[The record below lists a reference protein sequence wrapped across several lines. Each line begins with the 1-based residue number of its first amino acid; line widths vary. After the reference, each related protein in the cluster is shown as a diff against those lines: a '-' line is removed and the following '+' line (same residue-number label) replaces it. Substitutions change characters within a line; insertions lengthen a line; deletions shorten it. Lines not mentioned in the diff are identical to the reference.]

1 MIKIAQGAEAV
12 LYRDRG
18 TIIKE
23 RVSKEYRL
31 PQLDESLRAF
41 RTRREA
47 KILQK
52 LEELHFPAPHLQE
65 FSDKR
70 MSLVMD
76 FIPGE
81 KLRDVLAQKDQF
93 EELAQQMGEKIGTL
107 HANNIIHGD
116 LTTSNMIQ
124 HKETGELTFIDF
136 GLSSFSEKEED
147 KAVDLH
153 LLEQALES
161 THYQLYP
168 EIFERVLE
176 GYKRMNPE
184 AEEVLARLHLVQKRG
199 RNKNK

>member
-1 MIKIAQGAEAV
+1 MIQIAQGAEAV

-23 RVSKEYRL
+23 RLSKEYRH
-31 PQLDESLRAF
+31 PQLDQALRSF

-52 LEELHFPAPHLQE
+52 LEELNFPAPHMQE

-70 MSLVMD
+70 MNIIMD

-81 KLRDVLAQKDQF
+81 KLRDILAQGDHFQQ
-93 EELAQQMGEKIGTL
+93 LAEQMGEKIGKL
-107 HANNIIHGD
+107 HANHIIHGD
-116 LTTSNMIQ
+116 LTTSNMIK
-124 HKETGELTFIDF
+124 HEKTGEITFIDF

-176 GYKRMNPE
+176 GYKRMNQD
-184 AEEVLARLHLVQKRG
+184 AEKVLARLHLVQKRG